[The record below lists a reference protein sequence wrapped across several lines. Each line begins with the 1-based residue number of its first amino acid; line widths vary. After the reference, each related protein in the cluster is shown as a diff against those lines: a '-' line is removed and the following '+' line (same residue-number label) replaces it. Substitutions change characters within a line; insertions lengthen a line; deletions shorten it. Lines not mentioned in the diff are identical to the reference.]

1 MPAMTEWDYKVFW
14 DEVIR
19 QFKDELNT
27 TAFSMWIGL
36 MEYEKSSETSVV
48 VAVPS
53 QFAEDQIKQRYKK
66 AIEKKF
72 FELSGKNLILEFVV
86 KQKKNEEAETKEAEK
101 DAGAAKTQK
110 NNTKKEPHP
119 SLNAEYAFDNFVV
132 GANNTFAANVA
143 GVAAKNP
150 GKSYSPVLIYGG
162 VGLGKTHLMQAIG
175 NQIWAETN
183 LKLIYIT
190 AENFTNEFIQSL
202 NDKTP
207 QKFKNKYR
215 SADVLLIDDIHFLQN
230 KESTQEELFY
240 TFDAL
245 YNSYKQIVFTCDRP
259 ISELKNLTERL
270 RSRFERGLNVD
281 LQPPKYEMRRAILE
295 KKLAYIH
302 DQSCSKITSLIPQ
315 EVIDLIAQNV
325 ETNVRDLE
333 SCLTKIIAYA
343 ELVESKVTL
352 EIAQQQLRDK
362 FSSSQPSN
370 ISIDVIQRVVADD
383 FNISLVDIKGK
394 KRTKNVTLPRQ
405 IAMYIAQEIT
415 EFSTTELGIEFGGKD
430 HTTVMHSCQKIREA
444 ILTDS
449 KLDSKIQYLIKTV
462 KDYKK

>member
-119 SLNAEYAFDNFVV
+119 SLNAEYTFDNFVV

-190 AENFTNEFIQSL
+190 AENFTNEFIDCL
-202 NDKTP
+202 NKRAMP
-207 QKFKNKYR
+207 SFKNKYR
-215 SADVLLIDDIHFLQN
+215 KADILLIDDIHFFQG
-230 KESTQEELFY
+230 KPETQEELFH
-240 TFDAL
+240 TFNEL
-245 YNSYKQIVFTCDRP
+245 YEKKKQIVFTCDRSP
-259 ISELKNLTERL
+259 AELKNLSQRL
-270 RSRFERGLNVD
+270 KSRFEMGINVD
-281 LQPPKYEMRRAILE
+281 LQTPGYETRCAILF
-295 KKLAYIH
+295 KKIER
-302 DQSCSKITSLIPQ
+302 QKIQIP
-315 EVIDLIAQNV
+315 EDVLRMVAKNISS
-325 ETNVRDLE
+325 NVRDLE
-333 SCLTKIIAYA
+333 AALKKLLAYTELTKKAMNI
-343 ELVESKVTL
+343 
-352 EIAQQQLRDK
+352 EIAKDLLRDV
-362 FSSSQPSN
+362 FGSTRQRN
-370 ISIDVIQRVVADD
+370 ISIDTIQKNVANY
-383 FNISLVDIKGK
+383 FNISLSDIKGK
-394 KRTKNVTLPRQ
+394 KRSKSYSFPRQ
-405 IAMYIAQEIT
+405 IAMYLCREMT
-415 EFSTTELGIEFGGKD
+415 ESSTTEIGAEFGGRD
-430 HTTVMHSCQKIREA
+430 HTTILHGFGKIEKEIIADPSLETTIHELQKLIKEA
-444 ILTDS
+444 IN
-449 KLDSKIQYLIKTV
+449 K
-462 KDYKK
+462 